1 MMMRFLVCSALLTL
15 CCASLMAQQR
25 PLPVAGF
32 DARWVSLFNGKDL
45 TGWKV
50 IGPERWTVDNGTI
63 LGEGI
68 HGKDGFLKT
77 LRKYKDFHAFLR
89 FKCETPNNSGFFY
102 HSDIEEDISKI
113 RYIQVEIASSI
124 GSHTGGLHGDHT
136 PETGGRSWI
145 VWPAP
150 ELETVLRPFDWNDM
164 LVKVEGRRIQTY
176 LNGVQ
181 MIDFTYPDPRNTDGI
196 VALQIHP
203 GKPSRIRF
211 KDIWIRDLD
220 ERHEQTAQ

>member
-1 MMMRFLVCSALLTL
+1 MLRFLTVCAFLVLGIVSA
-15 CCASLMAQQR
+15 MAQQKQ
-25 PLPVAGF
+25 LPATGF
-32 DARWVSLFNGKDL
+32 DARWEQLFNGKDL
-45 TGWKV
+45 AGWKV
-50 IGPERWTVDNGTI
+50 VGPERWSVDDGTI

-77 LRKYKDFHAFLR
+77 LKKYKNFHAFLR

-102 HSDIEEDISKI
+102 HSDIEEDMSQI
-113 RYIQVEIASSI
+113 RFIQVEIDSAI
-124 GSHTGGLHGDHT
+124 GDHTGGLHGDRT
-136 PETGGRSWI
+136 PETGGRGWI

-164 LVKVEGRRIQTY
+164 LVKVEGHRVQTY

-181 MIDFTYPDPRNTDGI
+181 MIDFTFPDPRNTDGV

-220 ERHEQTAQ
+220 ERPESAGH

>member
-1 MMMRFLVCSALLTL
+1 MLRFLTLSTLLMLGIVSMT
-15 CCASLMAQQR
+15 AQQK
-25 PLPVAGF
+25 PLPATGF
-32 DARWVSLFNGKDL
+32 DARWEPLYNGKDL
-45 TGWKV
+45 AGWKV
-50 IGPERWTVDNGTI
+50 VGPERWSVDDGTI

-77 LRKYKDFHAFLR
+77 LKKYKNFHAFLR

-102 HSDIEEDISKI
+102 HSEIEEDISQI
-113 RYIQVEIASSI
+113 RFIQVEIDSSI
-124 GSHTGGLHGDHT
+124 GGHTGGLHGDET

-150 ELETVLRPFDWNDM
+150 ELETVLRPFEWNDM
-164 LVKVEGRRIQTY
+164 LVKVEGHRVQTY

-181 MIDFTYPDPRNTDGI
+181 MIDFTFPNPRNTDGI

-220 ERHEQTAQ
+220 ARPEQAGP

>member
-1 MMMRFLVCSALLTL
+1 MKPLFVAVAILVVVSAPI
-15 CCASLMAQQR
+15 SAQPAR
-25 PLPVAGF
+25 PPESGLSAG
-32 DARWVSLFNGKDL
+32 WVSLFNGKDL

-50 IGPERWTVDNGTI
+50 VGPERWTVEDGTI

-68 HGKDGFLKT
+68 NGKDGFLKSEKT
-77 LRKYKDFHAFLR
+77 YKDFHASLR

-113 RYIQVEIASSI
+113 RFIQVEISSTI
-124 GSHTGGLHGDHT
+124 GGHTGGLHGDHT
-136 PETGGRSWI
+136 PETKGRGWI

-150 ELETVLRPFDWNDM
+150 ELETMLRPFDWNEM
-164 LVKVEGRRIQTY
+164 LVMVEGKRIRTY

-181 MIDFTYPDPRNTDGI
+181 MIDFTFPNPRNTDGI
-196 VALQIHP
+196 IALQIHP

-211 KDIWIRDLD
+211 KDIWIRDLTV
-220 ERHEQTAQ
+220 R

>member
-1 MMMRFLVCSALLTL
+1 MSKFSVWSALLVL
-15 CCASLMAQQR
+15 GCMSMAAQQKQ
-25 PLPVAGF
+25 LPVAGF
-32 DARWVSLFNGKDL
+32 DARWEPLFNGKDL

-50 IGPERWTVDNGTI
+50 VGPERWSVDDGTI

-77 LRKYKDFHAFLR
+77 LKKYRNFHAFLR

-113 RYIQVEIASSI
+113 KFIQVEISSSI
-124 GSHTGGLHGDHT
+124 GGHTGGLHGDHT
-136 PETGGRSWI
+136 PETKGRGWI

-164 LVKVEGRRIQTY
+164 LVQVEGHRVRTY
-176 LNGVQ
+176 LNGVR
-181 MIDFTYPDPRNTDGI
+181 MIDFTYPDPRNTDGV

-220 ERHEQTAQ
+220 ERPGQIGQ

>member
-1 MMMRFLVCSALLTL
+1 M
-15 CCASLMAQQR
+15 
-25 PLPVAGF
+25 P
-32 DARWVSLFNGKDL
+32 LFNGKDL
-45 TGWKV
+45 TGWKIV
-50 IGPERWTVDNGTI
+50 GPERWVVEDGTI

-77 LRKYKDFHAFLR
+77 ERTYKDFHAFLR

-113 RYIQVEIASSI
+113 RFIQVEISSRV
-124 GSHTGGLHGDHT
+124 GGHTGGLHGDHT
-136 PETGGRSWI
+136 PELKGRGWI

-150 ELETVLRPFDWNDM
+150 ELEAGLRPFDWNDM
-164 LVKVEGRRIQTY
+164 LVMVEGNRVRTH

-181 MIDFTYPDPRNTDGI
+181 MIDFTYPNPRNTDGI
-196 VALQIHP
+196 IALQIHS

-211 KDIWIRDLD
+211 KDIYMRDL
-220 ERHEQTAQ
+220 TAR

>member
-1 MMMRFLVCSALLTL
+1 MKKTLFIAVAILVPLCISISAQPAKPPETGL
-15 CCASLMAQQR
+15 S
-25 PLPVAGF
+25 AG
-32 DARWVSLFNGKDL
+32 WVQLFNGKDL

-50 IGPERWTVDNGTI
+50 IGPERWSVDDGTI

-68 HGKDGFLKT
+68 NGKDGFLKT
-77 LRKYKDFHAFLR
+77 EKTYKDFHAFLR

-113 RYIQVEIASSI
+113 RFIQVEISSTI
-124 GSHTGGLHGDHT
+124 GGHTAGLHGDHT
-136 PETGGRSWI
+136 PETKGRGWI

-150 ELETVLRPFDWNDM
+150 ELETVVRPFDWNEM
-164 LVKVEGRRIQTY
+164 RVIVEGKRVRTF

-181 MIDFTYPDPRNTDGI
+181 MIDFTFPNARNTDGI
-196 VALQIHP
+196 IALQIHP

-211 KDIWIRDLD
+211 KDIWIRDLTV
-220 ERHEQTAQ
+220 R

>member
-1 MMMRFLVCSALLTL
+1 MLRFLTVCAFLMLGIVSA
-15 CCASLMAQQR
+15 MAQQKQ
-25 PLPVAGF
+25 LPATGF
-32 DARWVSLFNGKDL
+32 DARWEQLFNGKDL
-45 TGWKV
+45 AGWKV
-50 IGPERWTVDNGTI
+50 VGPERWSVDDGTI

-77 LRKYKDFHAFLR
+77 LKKYKNFHAFLR

-102 HSDIEEDISKI
+102 HSDIEEDMSQI
-113 RYIQVEIASSI
+113 RFIQVEIDSAI
-124 GSHTGGLHGDHT
+124 GDHTGGLHGDRT
-136 PETGGRSWI
+136 PEAGGRGWI

-164 LVKVEGRRIQTY
+164 LVKVEGHRVQTY

-181 MIDFTYPDPRNTDGI
+181 MIDFTFPDPRNTDGV

-220 ERHEQTAQ
+220 ERPESAGH

>member
-1 MMMRFLVCSALLTL
+1 MRNLTL
-15 CCASLMAQQR
+15 CAVIFALASTPAAAQQSR
-25 PLPVAGF
+25 PPATGF
-32 DARWVSLFNGKDL
+32 NAKWTPLFNGTDL

-50 IGPERWTVDNGTI
+50 VGPERWTVDDGTI

-68 HGKDGFLKT
+68 HGQGGFLKT
-77 LRKYKDFHAFLR
+77 EKKYKNFHAFLR

-113 RYIQVEIASSI
+113 RFIQVEISSSI
-124 GSHTGGLHGDHT
+124 GGHTGGLHGDNIS
-136 PETGGRSWI
+136 EADGRGWI

-150 ELETVLRPFDWNDM
+150 ELETVLRPFDWNEM
-164 LVKVEGRRIQTY
+164 LVEVEGNRIRTH

-181 MIDFTYPDPRNTDGI
+181 MIDFTYPNPRNTDGI
-196 VALQIHP
+196 IALQIHP

-211 KDIWIRDLD
+211 KDIWVRDLD
-220 ERHEQTAQ
+220 ERRPE